1 MTPVQAIR
9 QKCLDC
15 SGGSSHEVKH
25 CVVTRCTLYPF
36 RLGRNPNR
44 KGVKK
49 GQNSEITLVNVKR
62 KTKGVS

>member
-25 CVVTRCTLYPF
+25 CPLTRCTLHPF

-44 KGVKK
+44 KGVSKSQK
-49 GQNSEITLVNVKR
+49 GEITRLIVKPNM
-62 KTKGVS
+62 KGIP